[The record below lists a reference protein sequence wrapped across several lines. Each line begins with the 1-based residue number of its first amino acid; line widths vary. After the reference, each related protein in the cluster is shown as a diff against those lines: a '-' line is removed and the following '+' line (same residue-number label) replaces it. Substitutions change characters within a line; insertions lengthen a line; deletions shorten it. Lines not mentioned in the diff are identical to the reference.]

1 MDGCVKLVGDFLS
14 LISIIYIHAAVA
26 PPDLKYSYLTDLY
39 TQKTRK
45 SSTLC
50 LSLVFLPLADFSS
63 LLSLIHLGSGQLDSP
78 PFECRTNI
86 IISSLSLSASLIK
99 TWSRVAACLPYFQA
113 EDSLQNFMK
122 WIAVSCGS
130 LLKRFCDR
138 FGWRSCHL
146 HWEGGSCQVREFKEK
161 HFTKHHW
168 QAAAQ
173 HC

>member
-14 LISIIYIHAAVA
+14 LISNIYIHAAVA
-26 PPDLKYSYLTDLY
+26 PLDLKYSYLTDLY

-99 TWSRVAACLPYFQA
+99 T
-113 EDSLQNFMK
+113 
-122 WIAVSCGS
+122 
-130 LLKRFCDR
+130 
-138 FGWRSCHL
+138 
-146 HWEGGSCQVREFKEK
+146 
-161 HFTKHHW
+161 
-168 QAAAQ
+168 
-173 HC
+173 